1 MKTGEKTAF
10 LLLLLIIIASCASQT
25 KDALNRD
32 NLMKLELGMTR
43 EQVIQIMGKP
53 DFTEAYQ
60 KPGGVSETFFYYTK
74 TRRVD
79 TYRRWPD
86 DTITQDECT
95 PVEFEHGKLIGWGD
109 EFYQRK
115 RKVEFELKR

>member
-32 NLMKLELGMTR
+32 NLMKLELGMTK

-86 DTITQDECT
+86 ENIQKDECT
-95 PVEFEHGKLIGWGD
+95 PVVFEGGKLIGWGD